1 MMRTYSVEK
10 IVSKNGTVQLEALP
24 FPPGELVEVIVLAR
38 KGSTPATRLRSLKGS
53 VLKYEQPF
61 EPVAE
66 EEWDV
71 LQ

>member
-10 IVSKNGTVQLEALP
+10 IVSQNGTVQLEALP

-38 KGSTPATRLRSLKGS
+38 KGPTPATRLRSLKGS